1 MASATTIERQAAD
14 RAAWG
19 LRHARRDDITDMII
33 LLRAILI
40 STPVPTC
47 KLLKKDGLILVAM
60 LRSQQNDE
68 IAADHGPE
76 PER

>member
-1 MASATTIERQAAD
+1 
-14 RAAWG
+14 
-19 LRHARRDDITDMII
+19 MII